1 MLHDRDATTL
11 ARVRRRQRPMM
22 IAGALLFLLGAVYS
36 LWTVDRLHG
45 TPAAEETN
53 AFDRPI
59 AAFAQSISA
68 QRDRLDRLQ
77 PVTSTERSLLAEL
90 RAQADYTGRL
100 LLFVLRFLVGSVVLT
115 VGLMLRHDAGPAPA
129 AEHFSPL
136 ADLTRVADSCRTGR
150 DTGEHAHPSRRDAP
164 RAVARHG
171 GRRAVGR
178 PARQGRVPELVQP
191 RGAGEAAPRHRH
203 AALV

>member
-36 LWTVDRLHG
+36 LWAVDRLHG

-90 RAQADYTGRL
+90 RAQADTTGRL
-100 LLFVLRFLVGSVVLT
+100 LLFVLRFLVGSVVLA
-115 VGLMLRHDAGPAPA
+115 VGLMLLA
-129 AEHFSPL
+129 ATLAQRPLLSIFGRLRIAESSPL
-136 ADLTRVADSCRTGR
+136 VLTDQ
-150 DTGEHAHPSRRDAP
+150 H
-164 RAVARHG
+164 
-171 GRRAVGR
+171 
-178 PARQGRVPELVQP
+178 
-191 RGAGEAAPRHRH
+191 PRHPRRVTNLLPLYH
-203 AALV
+203 YVSPVPHRAPFSEVACGSCGLALDGPSVW